1 MKSSNKLKEAL
12 DIEARKS
19 FKSGK
24 SLVIKAGFSQYFDL
38 LQQLIIDEIPEPRE
52 GSPRGII
59 LFSED
64 QLARDFGDYIEESFK
79 KHDLTSDL
87 IIEKGLRIRQRNDLY
102 FGTELIIGTPRRLC
116 ELYYQNG
123 FNIGELKFFM
133 VIDINTIFKKGLR
146 GYVSR
151 ISESLPKCKKVIFE
165 SAGKEDV
172 VKAYYSEFI
181 FPIKRLSE

>member
-79 KHDLTSDL
+79 KHDLT
-87 IIEKGLRIRQRNDLY
+87 
-102 FGTELIIGTPRRLC
+102 
-116 ELYYQNG
+116 
-123 FNIGELKFFM
+123 
-133 VIDINTIFKKGLR
+133 
-146 GYVSR
+146 
-151 ISESLPKCKKVIFE
+151 
-165 SAGKEDV
+165 
-172 VKAYYSEFI
+172 
-181 FPIKRLSE
+181 

>member
-1 MKSSNKLKEAL
+1 MKEELQ
-12 DIEARKS
+12 IEARKS

-24 SLVIKAGFSQYFDL
+24 SLVLKADFSKYFEL
-38 LQQLIIDEIPEPRE
+38 LQHLIIDEIPEPRE
-52 GSPRGII
+52 GAPRGII

-64 QLARDFGDYIEESFK
+64 QIARDFGDYIEASFK

-102 FGTELIIGTPRRLC
+102 FGTELIIGTPKRLC

-146 GYVSR
+146 GFVSR

-165 SAGKEDV
+165 SIGKEDV

-181 FPIKRLSE
+181 YPLKRLSE